1 MSKSIFS
8 REVAAGLQDLENR
21 YEVCRAIFLRARN
34 INTQLHEDGDSPN
47 PTVEALTDFTSGRII
62 LTPRPEEARQI

>member
-1 MSKSIFS
+1 MAKSIFS

-34 INTQLHEDGDSPN
+34 INSRLHEDGESPN
-47 PTVEALTDFTSGRII
+47 PTAEALTDYTSGRII
-62 LTPRPEEARQI
+62 ESRPEETSQI